1 MKFLPQIVLALLPLG
16 AAAPWAGG
24 RSDDPPPAQEKPA
37 DPYLVKAAALY
48 KIAGYVKWAEP
59 LFRAKDAPL
68 TVAVFGSD
76 PFGPLLDTAL
86 RGKKIGTHPLEIAR
100 IPALENWRECRV
112 LFVPEGEEAALE
124 KLGEQCKGRS
134 VLLLGDSLAAAEH
147 GAGIA
152 LYIEK
157 SKLRIAVNIDALR
170 AAGVEVSSELLKLAK
185 VIGHKEGGEGK

>member
-1 MKFLPQIVLALLPLG
+1 VKLLPQIVLALVPLG

-48 KIAGYVKWAEP
+48 KITGYVKWAEP
-59 LFRAKDAPL
+59 LFRSKDAPL

-76 PFGPLLDTAL
+76 PFGPLLDSAL
-86 RGKKIGTHPLEIAR
+86 KGKKIGTHPLELAR
-100 IPALENWRECRV
+100 IPALENWR
-112 LFVPEGEEAALE
+112 
-124 KLGEQCKGRS
+124 EQCKGRS